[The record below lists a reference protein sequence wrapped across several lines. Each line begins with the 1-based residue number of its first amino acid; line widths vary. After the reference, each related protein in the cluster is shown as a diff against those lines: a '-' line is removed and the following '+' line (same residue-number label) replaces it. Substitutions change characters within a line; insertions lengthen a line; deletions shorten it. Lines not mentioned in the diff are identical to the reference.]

1 MPINAVLDATLD
13 ERATLIR
20 ALSTAAMPSPIPTT
34 PVVRAGE
41 ALAQALADPYLVL
54 QGIHKTFGQF
64 VALRD
69 IGLEIHNGEFV
80 CFLGPSGCGKTTLL
94 RIIAG
99 LERQTAGTIRQ
110 GGRDVSALAA
120 TERDY
125 GIVFQ
130 SYALFPNLTV
140 FDNIA
145 YGLVSRRVRGDAISR
160 RVQELLDLIG
170 LPKAG
175 SKYPNHLSG
184 GEQQRV
190 ALARALA
197 TSPGLLLLDEP
208 LSALDAIVRLHLRHE
223 IRALQQRLGVTTIMV
238 THDQEEA
245 LTMADRIVVMNHGV
259 INQVGSPREI
269 YREPATAFAA
279 NFVGKANVLEGT
291 IEAPG
296 RVRIGNHTVDCPVN
310 AQTPGA
316 AVRVYLRPEDIVPGE
331 STDEA
336 INCTVQKIDFLGSYC
351 LARVAIDSL
360 GQPVTM
366 FLSLNSISELG
377 LEEGSALRVRILS
390 NRVRVFDA

>member
-1 MPINAVLDATLD
+1 MTSAQVNSSGAT
-13 ERATLIR
+13 R
-20 ALSTAAMPSPIPTT
+20 S
-34 PVVRAGE
+34 VVRA
-41 ALAQALADPYLVL
+41 ADASAQSLSEPYLVL
-54 QGIHKTFGQF
+54 HDIHKTFGQF

-69 IGLEIHNGEFV
+69 ISLEIHKGEFV

-110 GGRDVSALAA
+110 DGRDVSTLA
-120 TERDY
+120 TTDRDY

-145 YGLVSRRVRGDAISR
+145 YGLVSRRVRGDAIAE
-160 RVQELLDLIG
+160 RVHELLGLIG

-223 IRALQQRLGVTTIMV
+223 IRALQRRLGVTTIMV

-259 INQVGSPREI
+259 INQVGSPRQI
-269 YREPATAFAA
+269 YREPATPFAA
-279 NFVGKANVLEGT
+279 NFVGKANVIDGT
-291 IEAPG
+291 IETPG
-296 RVRIGNHTVDCPVN
+296 RVRIGSCTIDCPVD
-310 AQTPGA
+310 AKTPGA
-316 AVRVYLRPEDIVPGE
+316 AVRVYLRPEDIVPCE
-331 STDEA
+331 NTDAA
-336 INCTVQKIDFLGSYC
+336 IDCTVQKIDFLGSYC
-351 LARVAIDSL
+351 LARVAAGGL
-360 GQPVTM
+360 GQSVTM
-366 FLSLNSISELG
+366 FLSLNNISELG
-377 LEEGSALRVRILS
+377 LEEGSSLRVRILN